1 MNTYFYEYKVV
12 VLDASAMEPNEL
24 ALKLNENG
32 WAGWKLVTVQGNRYI
47 FCKEKKH
54 RERTGM

>member
-1 MNTYFYEYKVV
+1 MNEYYYAYKVV
-12 VLDASAMEPNEL
+12 VLDAATMEPSEL
-24 ALKLNENG
+24 TLKLNEQG

-54 RERTGM
+54 RERTDM